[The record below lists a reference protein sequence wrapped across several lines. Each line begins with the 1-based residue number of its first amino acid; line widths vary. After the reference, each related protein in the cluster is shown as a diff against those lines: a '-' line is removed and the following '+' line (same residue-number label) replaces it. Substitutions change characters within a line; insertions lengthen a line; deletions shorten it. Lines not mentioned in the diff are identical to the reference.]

1 MCDDGWSLL
10 SDAGNSHLRASKHL
24 FVLKGVFKDW
34 FCWLIV
40 YTMSAI
46 GDNVAGEATVT
57 RSGRVVKL
65 TEKAQE
71 MQAAKPKQSSR
82 APV

>member
-1 MCDDGWSLL
+1 
-10 SDAGNSHLRASKHL
+10 
-24 FVLKGVFKDW
+24 
-34 FCWLIV
+34 
-40 YTMSAI
+40 MSVI
-46 GDNVAGEATVT
+46 GDNVAGEATDVT

>member
-1 MCDDGWSLL
+1 
-10 SDAGNSHLRASKHL
+10 
-24 FVLKGVFKDW
+24 
-34 FCWLIV
+34 
-40 YTMSAI
+40 MSAI

-82 APV
+82 APVSEKHSSTTAGSRQTSSEKARDELARANELSIKLQYIER

>member
-1 MCDDGWSLL
+1 
-10 SDAGNSHLRASKHL
+10 
-24 FVLKGVFKDW
+24 
-34 FCWLIV
+34 
-40 YTMSAI
+40 MSAI